1 MNGLIK
7 PATVILGLLLIAG
20 AAAAGEDAG
29 VLEYSWLT
37 DRRVSGQQTVSRS
50 SSDEGEVVSIHFE
63 YSDRGRGP
71 DFDTSITVNG
81 DGLPVRFAASGLNST
96 RATISERFALEEGVA
111 RWHSSVEQGERP
123 VAGKAFYLP
132 NNESPEVLAM
142 LARVLLDQEDGA
154 IPLLPDGEATIA
166 RVDQASVAQVG
177 RSRSLVLYR
186 LTGIDVDPFYLWLD
200 ESDELFAYARK
211 HFSIIRTGW
220 EQSIGVLN
228 DRADAAMASY
238 YEELTERLTQ
248 RLAPLTVITGV
259 RIFDS
264 VKGELSA
271 PSTVFLWEGTISAIY
286 PGESRLPE
294 DAQVIH
300 GEGRVLLPGLWDM
313 HNHVKP
319 GFLLNYLAFG
329 VTNVRDMGNQH
340 DRLQVLMRR
349 VREGVLAGPDIVP
362 MGFIDRQGAFA
373 APVGRLAGSLE
384 EALAHIDFYARR
396 GYRGIKIYSA
406 IEPGWIEPMA
416 AAARARD
423 LPVMGHIPAF
433 FAARDAILAG
443 FSEITHVNQ
452 LLLAFLGGETLDTRG
467 PERFLV
473 PGLRTRDLDIEGE
486 DVEAFLAL
494 MKEHDVAHD
503 TTLAVILEL
512 FRNRPGE
519 LSPIFREVADH
530 LPAAVRRK
538 LVMSEGYNQGN
549 EEVFDRSADVV
560 LDLMRKLHEEGIP
573 LLPGTDNLLPGMT
586 LVRELIDYTEAGIP
600 AAEALQ
606 LATIVPARRLGLE
619 QRIGS
624 IEVGKEA
631 RLFIVDGNPLEDIT
645 ALYRVQQVIKGRQLF
660 HAPEL
665 LRAQGITPFSPDS
678 P

>member
-1 MNGLIK
+1 
-7 PATVILGLLLIAG
+7 
-20 AAAAGEDAG
+20 
-29 VLEYSWLT
+29 
-37 DRRVSGQQTVSRS
+37 
-50 SSDEGEVVSIHFE
+50 
-63 YSDRGRGP
+63 
-71 DFDTSITVNG
+71 
-81 DGLPVRFAASGLNST
+81 
-96 RATISERFALEEGVA
+96 
-111 RWHSSVEQGERP
+111 
-123 VAGKAFYLP
+123 
-132 NNESPEVLAM
+132 
-142 LARVLLDQEDGA
+142 
-154 IPLLPDGEATIA
+154 
-166 RVDQASVAQVG
+166 
-177 RSRSLVLYR
+177 
-186 LTGIDVDPFYLWLD
+186 
-200 ESDELFAYARK
+200 
-211 HFSIIRTGW
+211 
-220 EQSIGVLN
+220 
-228 DRADAAMASY
+228 
-238 YEELTERLTQ
+238 
-248 RLAPLTVITGV
+248 
-259 RIFDS
+259 
-264 VKGELSA
+264 
-271 PSTVFLWEGTISAIY
+271 
-286 PGESRLPE
+286 
-294 DAQVIH
+294 
-300 GEGRVLLPGLWDM
+300 
-313 HNHVKP
+313 
-319 GFLLNYLAFG
+319 
-329 VTNVRDMGNQH
+329 
-340 DRLQVLMRR
+340 
-349 VREGVLAGPDIVP
+349 
-362 MGFIDRQGAFA
+362 
-373 APVGRLAGSLE
+373 
-384 EALAHIDFYARR
+384 
-396 GYRGIKIYSA
+396 
-406 IEPGWIEPMA
+406 MA

-473 PGLRTRDLDIEGE
+473 PGLRTRDLDIDGE

-494 MKEHDVAHD
+494 MKEQDVAHD

-549 EEVFDRSADVV
+549 EEAFDRSADVV

-624 IEVGKEA
+624 IAVGKEA

-645 ALYRVQQVIKGRQLF
+645 ALYRVEQVIMGRRLF

-665 LRAQGITPFSPDS
+665 LRAQGITPFSPDN